1 MYLPMVHK
9 NGIAVVL
16 NELDEV
22 VGVGITIP
30 SLSKA
35 LQKSKGRLFPFGWYH
50 MLKAFKKG
58 NDIVDFLLI
67 AVRPD
72 YQSKGVNALFFERI
86 FPHFKEQGYKMVET
100 NPELDDNSKIHNQ
113 WAMFNPIQ
121 HKRRRAYTKKLI

>member
-1 MYLPMVHK
+1 MVHK

-16 NELDEV
+16 NEKDEV

-30 SLSKA
+30 SLSRA

-50 MLKAFKKG
+50 LLKSFKKG

-72 YQSKGVNALFFERI
+72 YQNKGVNALFFEKI
-86 FPHFKEQGYKMVET
+86 FPHFKEFGYKYIET
-100 NPELDDNSKIHNQ
+100 NPELDDNTKIHNQ
-113 WAMFNPIQ
+113 WAMFETVQ
-121 HKRRRAYTKKLI
+121 HKRRRAFHKKLL

>member
-16 NELDEV
+16 NEHDEV

-35 LQKSKGRLFPFGWYH
+35 LQKSKGRILPFGWYH
-50 MLKAFKKG
+50 LLKAFKKG

-72 YQSKGVNALFFERI
+72 YQNKGVNALFFERI
-86 FPHFKEQGYKMVET
+86 FPYFKEQGFKMVET
-100 NPELDDNSKIHNQ
+100 NPELDDNTKIHNQ
-113 WAMFNPIQ
+113 WAMFDTVQ
-121 HKRRRAYTKKLI
+121 HKRRRAYNKKLI